1 MPELLSPAGNFEK
14 LKAAILY
21 GADAV
26 YMAGR
31 SFGMRSAADNFTVEE
46 IYEAV
51 DYVHARGKKIYLTV
65 NTMPHED
72 EYGQL
77 REFLTALKEAKLDAM
92 IVADLGT
99 LATVKE
105 ILPDMEIHISTQA
118 SIVSSSAAKAYA
130 ALGAK
135 RVVLAREL
143 TLQEIRAIR
152 ENLDEKI
159 ELETFIHGSMCISY
173 SGRCLLANAI
183 NGRDG
188 NRGTCTQ
195 PCRWNYALVEE
206 KRPDMPLPI
215 EQSDLGTFILSSKDM
230 CMIEH
235 IPELMES
242 GIASFKIEGRMK
254 SAYYTAVVTNAYRMA
269 MDAYMADPMGYR
281 YDPAWLAELESVSHR
296 EYGTGFFF
304 DHPMDNPQ
312 LVSTCGYI
320 REKAYFST
328 AIEYDETEAA
338 AIAAQGVAL
347 QNEQGRLYRFIQRN
361 KVSVGEDAEL
371 ISPSKIG
378 RGFAVC
384 ELYAPDGAV
393 LESTPHPSMIYWCR
407 VPFEVREGDILR
419 AATGKGL
426 DVRAKDRLK
435 GVLPHDCGC

>member
-14 LKAAILY
+14 LKAAIRY

-26 YMAGR
+26 YLAGR

-46 IYEAV
+46 LHEAV
-51 DYVHARGKKIYLTV
+51 DYVHARGRKLYLTV
-65 NTMPHED
+65 NTMPHQD
-72 EYGQL
+72 EYAEL
-77 REFLTALKEAKLDAM
+77 REFLRSLRDCPIDAM

-118 SIVSSSAAKAYA
+118 SIVSSAAARAYA

-143 TLQEIRAIR
+143 TMKEILAIR
-152 ENLDEKI
+152 KDLDPSI
-159 ELETFIHGSMCISY
+159 EIETFIHGSMCISY

-269 MDAYMADPMGYR
+269 MDAYVRDPQGYR
-281 YDPAWLAELESVSHR
+281 FDPAWLSELESVSHR

-304 DHPMDNPQ
+304 DHPMENPQ
-312 LVSTCGYI
+312 LVSACGYI

-328 AIEYDETEAA
+328 ATEAVEEELA
-338 AIAAQGVAL
+338 AINAKGVVTET
-347 QNEQGRLYRFIQRN
+347 EQGRLCRFLQKN
-361 KVSVGEDAEL
+361 KVSVGEEAEL
-371 ISPSKIG
+371 ISPGQIG
-378 RGFAVC
+378 RGFTVS
-384 ELYAPDGAV
+384 ELYGPDGEA
-393 LESTPHPSMIYWCR
+393 LESAPHPSMIYWCR
-407 VPFEVREGDILR
+407 VPFAVKEGDILR
-419 AATGKGL
+419 AATGRGL
-426 DVRAKDRLK
+426 DLRAKDRLK
-435 GVLPHDCGC
+435 GVPHDCG